1 MDTTIILGEIL
12 AFNDDSVEVTCLL
25 NESPQVLSV
34 RRFSILPFKK
44 TDMLGVGVII
54 EIKTIIMA
62 GKMEINFSKADQ
74 TLSEKFNPVDL
85 FSSFEG
91 TPFSK

>member
-1 MDTTIILGEIL
+1 
-12 AFNDDSVEVTCLL
+12 
-25 NESPQVLSV
+25 
-34 RRFSILPFKK
+34 
-44 TDMLGVGVII
+44 MLGVGVII

-74 TLSEKFNPVDL
+74 TLSEKFELIDR

-91 TPFSK
+91 TPFNN